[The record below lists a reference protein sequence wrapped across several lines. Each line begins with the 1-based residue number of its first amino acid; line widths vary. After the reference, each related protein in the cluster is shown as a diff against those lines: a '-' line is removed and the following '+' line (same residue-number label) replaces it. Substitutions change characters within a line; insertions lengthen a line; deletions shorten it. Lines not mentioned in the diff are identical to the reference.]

1 MKLLVTHENIGGEL
15 DRREVGG
22 DWVSGETAEVE
33 ARKALLDMIRSLPF
47 VNDGDIFRVREV
59 S

>member
-15 DRREVGG
+15 DRRVIDGTDEV
-22 DWVSGETAEVE
+22 AEQM
-33 ARKALLDMIRSLPF
+33 ARNALLDMIRALPF